1 MLKESNFVK
10 KDCMYFISLL
20 TKIYI
25 NIMQRNPM
33 VGFIENLCKMFFQM
47 PSCTYIWLTLSL
59 LHTGKAYDMTKMTAK
74 KNLAKKNKL

>member
-1 MLKESNFVK
+1 
-10 KDCMYFISLL
+10 MYFISLL

-47 PSCTYIWLTLSL
+47 PSCTYTCIWLTLSL
-59 LHTGKAYDMTKMTAK
+59 LHTGKAYEMTKMTAQK
-74 KNLAKKNKL
+74 KLAKKNKL